1 MRLLASLIAGLLPL
15 STLPLST
22 LPLPAVPLPVPPP
35 PAGPPV
41 VRHLSTAGT
50 VWINAT
56 ALPSGSLIYNG
67 DTVATAEN
75 GFALLTAPEQ
85 GRVEIRRDTLVSVA
99 AREITLKGGVVASDG
114 LPVRLGADL
123 VRPAGRGES
132 NPWFVVADRD
142 GQKLVAAYRGSVL
155 VAREGGEPLVIP
167 EGFYA
172 VPSNTP
178 DEKTEADLPGT
189 NPAPPGGGHWAIFSL
204 TSGTAV
210 AFIVSLGATAV
221 FASMVA
227 YTLGQ
232 ESVSPSN

>member
-1 MRLLASLIAGLLPL
+1 MAGLLPV
-15 STLPLST
+15 STVL
-22 LPLPAVPLPVPPP
+22 LPASP
-35 PAGPPV
+35 PA

-50 VWINAT
+50 VWINAA
-56 ALPSGSLIYNG
+56 ALPSGSSVYNG

-75 GFALLTAPEQ
+75 GFALLGSARE
-85 GRVEIRRDTLVSVA
+85 GRVEIRQDTLVSVA
-99 AREITLKGGVVASDG
+99 EREIALKAGVVASDG
-114 LPVRLGADL
+114 LAVRLGPDL
-123 VRPAGRGES
+123 VRPAEGARS
-132 NPWFVVADRD
+132 RPWFVVADRE
-142 GQKLVAAYRGSVL
+142 GRQVVAAYSGSILIDRV
-155 VAREGGEPLVIP
+155 GETPLVVP

-172 VPSNTP
+172 VPSRTP
-178 DEKTEADLPGT
+178 GDEPEDDDRGAG
-189 NPAPPGGGHWAIFSL
+189 NSAPRGNGHWAIFSL